1 MRADVVV
8 VGAGPAGLASAT
20 RLAEAGRQ
28 VLLLARGNGFTHWGA
43 GAVDVL
49 GRVGGEPVERP
60 LEAIDRLPEGHPYHL
75 VGRDAIRDGLD
86 WFCRFVAAADLPHA
100 GDPDHNRLQ
109 VTAFGTLRPTCLL
122 PAPAAGPGPAGAAP
136 HPPGPG
142 SHPPGPGPNAPG
154 PNAPGPTDLGPPPA
168 GVPHPPGPVP
178 GPPVGERSPSREEGA
193 PDRPQPPL
201 PTGSGDAPGPLHGR
215 VAVVN
220 FAGFRD
226 FSSAL
231 CADRLRRAG
240 IDAVAGSA
248 PLPAWDHERYFTGVE
263 LARAIDDP
271 AFRRRLAPG
280 LARAAAGAD
289 VAVVPA
295 VLGVGRGHEP
305 WADLQAL
312 VGIPLVEAATAPPS
326 IPGLRLFAAYRSRL
340 EALGV
345 RWQFGFPAVG
355 VERDGDRVTAVHS
368 EGASRVLTTRCQEL
382 VLATGGVAGNGIE
395 ANRDGT
401 LTELVAGLPVDGF
414 EDRLAFQ
421 GGRFLGD
428 HPLGA
433 AGVRVDAELRPVGAS
448 GEPVAVNLRCVG
460 GLLAGHDPT
469 AEGSREGVALAT
481 ASRVVA
487 LLAATPVP

>member
-8 VGAGPAGLASAT
+8 VGAGPAGLASAA

-28 VLLLARGNGFTHWGA
+28 VLLMARGNGFTHWGA

-75 VGRDAIRDGLD
+75 VGQAAVRDGLE
-86 WFCRFVAAADLPHA
+86 WFSRFAAGAGLAHA
-100 GDPDHNRLQ
+100 GDLERNRGQ
-109 VTAFGTLRPTCLL
+109 VTAFGTVRPTCLV
-122 PAPAAGPGPAGAAP
+122 PEPAAGPDGF
-136 HPPGPG
+136 
-142 SHPPGPGPNAPG
+142 
-154 PNAPGPTDLGPPPA
+154 L
-168 GVPHPPGPVP
+168 
-178 GPPVGERSPSREEGA
+178 E
-193 PDRPQPPL
+193 
-201 PTGSGDAPGPLHGR
+201 GR

-226 FSSAL
+226 FSPAL
-231 CADRLRRAG
+231 CADHLRRIG
-240 IDAVAGSA
+240 IDATPASA

-263 LARAIDDP
+263 LARAIDDDG
-271 AFRRRLAPG
+271 FRRRLAPG
-280 LARAAAGAD
+280 LARAAAGAE

-295 VLGVGRGHEP
+295 VLGLDRGHEP
-305 WADLQAL
+305 WADLQAQI
-312 VGIPLVEAATAPPS
+312 GMPLVEAATAPPS

-355 VERDGDRVTAVHS
+355 VDRDGDRVTAVRS
-368 EGASRVLTTRCQEL
+368 EGASRVLSTRCQEL

-395 ANRDGT
+395 ANRDGS
-401 LTELVAGLPVDGF
+401 LTERVAGLPVAGF
-414 EDRLAFQ
+414 EDRLAFL

-433 AGVRVDAELRPVGAS
+433 AGVRVDAELRPVDAS
-448 GEPVAVNLRCVG
+448 GEPLLANARCVG

-469 AEGSREGVALAT
+469 GEGSREGVALAT
-481 ASRVVA
+481 ASRVAA
-487 LLAATPVP
+487 LLAATPAR

>member
-28 VLLLARGNGFTHWGA
+28 VLVLARGNGFTHWGA

-49 GRVGGEPVERP
+49 GRIGGEPVERP

-75 VGRDAIRDGLD
+75 IGQDAIRDGLS
-86 WFCRFVAAADLPHA
+86 WFSRFTDAAGLTHA
-100 GDPDHNRLQ
+100 GDPDRNRVQ

-122 PAPAAGPGPAGAAP
+122 PEPAAGPG
-136 HPPGPG
+136 
-142 SHPPGPGPNAPG
+142 
-154 PNAPGPTDLGPPPA
+154 
-168 GVPHPPGPVP
+168 
-178 GPPVGERSPSREEGA
+178 
-193 PDRPQPPL
+193 
-201 PTGSGDAPGPLHGR
+201 TGSGAPQGR
-215 VAVVN
+215 VAVVT

-226 FSSAL
+226 FSAAL
-231 CADRLRRAG
+231 CADHLRRIG
-240 IDAVAGSA
+240 IDATPASA
-248 PLPAWDHERYFTGVE
+248 PLPAWDHDRYFTGIE
-263 LARAIDDP
+263 LARAIDD
-271 AFRRRLAPG
+271 ADFRRRLAPG
-280 LARAAAGAD
+280 LARAAAGAE

-305 WADLQAL
+305 WADLQQL
-312 VGIPLVEAATAPPS
+312 VGLPLVEAATAPPS
-326 IPGLRLFAAYRSRL
+326 VPGLRLYAAYRARL

-355 VERDGDRVTAVHS
+355 VERDGDRITAVHS
-368 EGASRVLTTRCQEL
+368 EGASRVQATRCQEL

-401 LTELVAGLPVDGF
+401 LTERVAGLPVQGFDG
-414 EDRLAFQ
+414 RLAY
-421 GGRFLGD
+421 LGD
-428 HPLGA
+428 RFFGDQPLGA
-433 AGVRVDAELRPVGAS
+433 TGVRVDAELRPVDDA
-448 GEPVAVNLRCVG
+448 GEPLAVNLHCVG

-481 ASRVVA
+481 AARVAA
-487 LLAATPVP
+487 LLSATSVR

>member
-20 RLAEAGRQ
+20 RLAEAGRE
-28 VLLLARGNGFTHWGA
+28 VLVLARGNGFTHWGA

-75 VGRDAIRDGLD
+75 IGQDAIRDGLA
-86 WFCRFVAAADLPHA
+86 WFSRFTDAAGLTHA
-100 GDPDHNRLQ
+100 GDPDRNRVQ

-122 PAPAAGPGPAGAAP
+122 PEPAAG
-136 HPPGPG
+136 
-142 SHPPGPGPNAPG
+142 
-154 PNAPGPTDLGPPPA
+154 
-168 GVPHPPGPVP
+168 
-178 GPPVGERSPSREEGA
+178 RSPSGDGGMA
-193 PDRPQPPL
+193 GRPQ
-201 PTGSGDAPGPLHGR
+201 GR

-226 FSSAL
+226 FSAAL
-231 CADRLRRAG
+231 CADHLRRIG
-240 IDAVAGSA
+240 IDATPASA
-248 PLPAWDHERYFTGVE
+248 PLPAWDHDRYFTGVE
-263 LARAIDDP
+263 LARAIDD
-271 AFRRRLAPG
+271 AGFRRRLAPG
-280 LARAAAGAD
+280 LARAAAGAE

-305 WADLQAL
+305 WADLQSL
-312 VGIPLVEAATAPPS
+312 VGLPLVEAATAPPS
-326 IPGLRLFAAYRSRL
+326 IPGLRLFAAYRARL

-355 VERDGDRVTAVHS
+355 VEREGDRVTAVRS
-368 EGASRVLTTRCQEL
+368 EGASRVLATRCQEL

-401 LTELVAGLPVDGF
+401 LTERVAGLPVDGF
-414 EDRLAFQ
+414 EGRTAFI
-421 GGRFLGD
+421 GSRFLGD

-433 AGVRVDAELRPVGAS
+433 AGVRVDAELRPVDAS
-448 GEPVAVNLRCVG
+448 GEPLLANVRCVG

-481 ASRVVA
+481 ASRVAA
-487 LLAATPVP
+487 LLAATPAR

>member
-49 GRVGGEPVERP
+49 GRIGGEPVERP

-75 VGRDAIRDGLD
+75 VGQDAIRDGLA
-86 WFCRFVAAADLPHA
+86 WFSRFTEAAGLTHA
-100 GDPDHNRLQ
+100 GDPDRNRVQ
-109 VTAFGTLRPTCLL
+109 VTAFGTLRPTCLV
-122 PAPAAGPGPAGAAP
+122 PEPAAGPGWGITEPPDAA
-136 HPPGPG
+136 
-142 SHPPGPGPNAPG
+142 S
-154 PNAPGPTDLGPPPA
+154 
-168 GVPHPPGPVP
+168 
-178 GPPVGERSPSREEGA
+178 GPPVGERSPTTNGGV
-193 PDRPQPPL
+193 PGRPQ
-201 PTGSGDAPGPLHGR
+201 GR

-231 CADRLRRAG
+231 CADHLRRAG
-240 IDAVAGSA
+240 IDATAASA

-263 LARAIDDP
+263 LARAIDD
-271 AFRRRLAPG
+271 AGFRRRLAPG

-305 WADLQAL
+305 WADLQSLAG
-312 VGIPLVEAATAPPS
+312 VPLVEAATAPPS
-326 IPGLRLFAAYRSRL
+326 IPGLRLFAAYQARL

-355 VERDGDRVTAVHS
+355 VERDGDLIAAVRS
-368 EGASRVLTTRCQEL
+368 EGASRVQSTRCQEL

-401 LTELVAGLPVDGF
+401 LTEQVAGLPVEGF
-414 EDRLAFQ
+414 ADRMAFI
-421 GGRFLGD
+421 GDRFLGD

-433 AGVRVDAELRPVGAS
+433 AGVRVDAELRPVDAS
-448 GEPVAVNLRCVG
+448 GTPLAANLRCVG

-481 ASRVVA
+481 ASRVAA
-487 LLAATPVP
+487 LLAATPVR

>member
-8 VGAGPAGLASAT
+8 VGAGPAGLASAA
-20 RLAEAGRQ
+20 RLAEAGRE
-28 VLLLARGNGFTHWGA
+28 VLVLARGNGFTHWGP

-75 VGRDAIRDGLD
+75 IGRDAIGDGLD
-86 WFCRFVAAADLPHA
+86 WFSRFTAAAGLAHA
-100 GDPDHNRLQ
+100 GDPGRNRGQ
-109 VTAFGTLRPTCLL
+109 VTAFGTLRPTCLV
-122 PAPAAGPGPAGAAP
+122 PEPAAGPG
-136 HPPGPG
+136 
-142 SHPPGPGPNAPG
+142 
-154 PNAPGPTDLGPPPA
+154 
-168 GVPHPPGPVP
+168 
-178 GPPVGERSPSREEGA
+178 
-193 PDRPQPPL
+193 
-201 PTGSGDAPGPLHGR
+201 TGSDGFLGGR

-226 FSSAL
+226 FSPAL
-231 CADRLRRAG
+231 CADHLRREG
-240 IDAVAGSA
+240 IEATPASA
-248 PLPAWDHERYFTGVE
+248 PLPAWDHDRYFTGVE
-263 LARAIDDP
+263 LARAIDD
-271 AFRRRLAPG
+271 AGFRRRLAPG

-295 VLGVGRGHEP
+295 VLGLGRGHEP

-312 VGIPLVEAATAPPS
+312 AGLPLVEAATPPPS

-355 VERDGDRVTAVHS
+355 VERDGDRVTAVRS
-368 EGASRVLTTRCQEL
+368 EGASRLLATRCQEL

-401 LTELVAGLPVDGF
+401 LTERVAGLPVQGF
-414 EDRLAFQ
+414 GDRLAFM
-421 GGRFLGD
+421 GTRFLGE

-433 AGVRVDAELRPVGAS
+433 AGVRVDAELRPVDDS
-448 GEPVAVNLRCVG
+448 GEPVLANVRCVG

-481 ASRVVA
+481 AARVAA
-487 LLAATPVP
+487 LLAATTVR